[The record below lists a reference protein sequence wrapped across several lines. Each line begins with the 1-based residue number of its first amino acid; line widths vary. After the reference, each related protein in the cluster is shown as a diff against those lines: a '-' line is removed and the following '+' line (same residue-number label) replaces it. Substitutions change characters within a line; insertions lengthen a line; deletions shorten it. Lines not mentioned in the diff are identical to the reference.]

1 MQRVEKAIEAI
12 KQGKMVILVDDE
24 HRENEG
30 DLVMAAEHVT
40 PEAINFMA
48 KEARGLICLSMQ
60 ETDVKRLRLPMMT
73 YNNNSRY
80 HTAFTVSIEAAEG
93 ISTGISAAD
102 RAHTIKTAIQEKN
115 GPDAIVMPGHIFPLC
130 AQPGGVLVRRGQTE
144 GSCDL
149 AKLAGLKPAAV
160 ILEIMNEDGT
170 MARLPDLE
178 IFSQKH
184 GIPIVSIEELVTYRL
199 RHEVSIQEL
208 ATASLPIEDLGQF
221 TVKVVK
227 SEWDDAEH
235 VVLMK
240 EPVDRTR
247 GVLTRIHSECLTGDV
262 FGSGRCDCGAQ
273 LQQSLD
279 RIAEQGGVLL
289 YMRQEGRGIGLAN
302 KIKAYA
308 LQDQGMDTVDANLHL
323 GFAPDQRHYGASAQ
337 ILKFLK
343 IADVRLLTNNPRKID
358 ELLKFGINRVERVPL
373 QSEPT
378 QLNQRYLK
386 TKQEKLGHL
395 LRGSL

>member
-60 ETDVKRLRLPMMT
+60 EADVKRLRLPMMT
-73 YNNNSRY
+73 YSNNSRH
-80 HTAFTVSIEAAEG
+80 HTAFTVSIEAADG
-93 ISTGISAAD
+93 VSTGISAAD
-102 RAHTIKTAIQEKN
+102 RAHTIKAAINEHN
-115 GPDAIVMPGHIFPLC
+115 GPDAIVTPGHVFPLC
-130 AQPGGVLVRRGQTE
+130 AQAGGVLVRRGQTE
-144 GSCDL
+144 GSSDL
-149 AKLAGLKPAAV
+149 ARLAGFKPAAV
-160 ILEIMNEDGT
+160 ICEIMNDDGA
-170 MARLPDLE
+170 MARMPDLE
-178 IFSQKH
+178 VFSQKH
-184 GIPIVSIEELVTYRL
+184 GILIISIEELVTYRL

-221 TVKVVK
+221 TVKVLK

-240 EPVDRTR
+240 DPVDRTR

-323 GFAPDQRHYGASAQ
+323 GFAPDQRHYGVSAQ